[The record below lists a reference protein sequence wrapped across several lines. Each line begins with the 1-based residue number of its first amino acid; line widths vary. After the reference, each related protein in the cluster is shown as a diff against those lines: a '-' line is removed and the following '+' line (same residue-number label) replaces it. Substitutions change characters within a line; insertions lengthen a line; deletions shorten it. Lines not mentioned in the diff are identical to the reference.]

1 MEYMYNIEQEEIF
14 MMENL
19 KTTYISIGQ
28 VVRINCKRT
37 KLINWIKRNK
47 LILIVSSTLLAIFII
62 YGILM
67 MNFIH
72 LLHNILS
79 SC

>member
-19 KTTYISIGQ
+19 KTTYIPIGQ

-72 LLHNILS
+72 LLHSILS